1 LAFSTVFIFL
11 YFNGVELNH
20 STVANSQ
27 AATTV
32 TGAGAAAVEKIFT
45 QLESPR
51 LWLNLLKK
59 EANFLSLHLG
69 APLSAHY
76 PFLASLAVFSSVLL
90 IGYQWLVLGFR
101 WCFQKEPD
109 SRSVE
114 FYLVMATICL
124 GISCAIPLGRNVFI
138 DPLSERYQTVTMMY
152 WLSISCLIFFK
163 AQGLDDKHQ
172 LRRILVLLACIP
184 ALPVFGAFGF
194 SMAPMVNFSN
204 RGGATQILG
213 QMGINRFEDS
223 KGGWSELYRPYIE
236 SHQEFLT
243 AYGFKPLTVQM
254 DNLQGVKLEQAR
266 CEGFRLRQTATI
278 WPGVKKI
285 LLRPD
290 GISENPFLTR
300 VLLLGH
306 NGELGALYAHTP
318 HRYELRTI
326 FFSHRI
332 WTGYYRGDVSQSM
345 PITLF
350 FNPIVGYRYKCVL
363 QENGY

>member
-1 LAFSTVFIFL
+1 MV
-11 YFNGVELNH
+11 
-20 STVANSQ
+20 
-27 AATTV
+27 
-32 TGAGAAAVEKIFT
+32 
-45 QLESPR
+45 
-51 LWLNLLKK
+51 
-59 EANFLSLHLG
+59 
-69 APLSAHY
+69 
-76 PFLASLAVFSSVLL
+76 
-90 IGYQWLVLGFR
+90 
-101 WCFQKEPD
+101 
-109 SRSVE
+109 
-114 FYLVMATICL
+114 
-124 GISCAIPLGRNVFI
+124 
-138 DPLSERYQTVTMMY
+138 Y
-152 WLSISCLIFFK
+152 WLSISCLIFYK
-163 AQGLDDKHQ
+163 AQGLDDKRQ
-172 LRRILVLLACIP
+172 LKRVLVLLACIP
-184 ALPVFGAFGF
+184 ALAVFGTLGF
-194 SMAPMVNFSN
+194 SMKPMVNLSN
-204 RGGATQILG
+204 KWNATQVLG

-223 KGGWSELYRPYIE
+223 KSGWADLYRPYIE

-243 AYGFKPLTVQM
+243 DYGFKPLTVQM
-254 DNLQGVKLEQAR
+254 DNLQGVKLEQVR